1 MSRYHIPE
9 ADRRMLNLSEAQ
21 IQDIERTCSQYPVSE
36 HHPVNL
42 VVVTCGNRRNGRVCG
57 NAIDVFVRESDSR
70 RFQRAG
76 DGSERALHHDTHF
89 LDGRSADERRRILHD
104 GSRLQLALGALPTA
118 PLDGVTFQCAACGKT
133 WTMRIG
139 KLILK
144 VRKFADGLEK
154 MPVSQWADGEDLHF
168 RDYAPGDRS
177 RGAYPLISMYFLTE
191 N

>member
-1 MSRYHIPE
+1 
-9 ADRRMLNLSEAQ
+9 
-21 IQDIERTCSQYPVSE
+21 
-36 HHPVNL
+36 
-42 VVVTCGNRRNGRVCG
+42 
-57 NAIDVFVRESDSR
+57 
-70 RFQRAG
+70 
-76 DGSERALHHDTHF
+76 
-89 LDGRSADERRRILHD
+89 
-104 GSRLQLALGALPTA
+104 
-118 PLDGVTFQCAACGKT
+118 
-133 WTMRIG
+133 MRIG